1 MKKILTHIDK
11 KGNAKIVNI
20 TKKKETNRKAIAF
33 GCIKVSAEVISI
45 IQSSTN
51 KKGDVLNVA
60 KIAGIMAAKN
70 TSNLIPL
77 CHPLIIDNIDLKFSI
92 NSEKNKIDVKATVEC
107 FGKTGVEI
115 ESLTAVSVSLLTI
128 YDMCKAVDKSMEI
141 KEIYLLSKTGGGKD
155 FTKS

>member
-51 KKGDVLNVA
+51 KVA

-141 KEIYLLSKTGGGKD
+141 KEIYLLSKVGGKEN